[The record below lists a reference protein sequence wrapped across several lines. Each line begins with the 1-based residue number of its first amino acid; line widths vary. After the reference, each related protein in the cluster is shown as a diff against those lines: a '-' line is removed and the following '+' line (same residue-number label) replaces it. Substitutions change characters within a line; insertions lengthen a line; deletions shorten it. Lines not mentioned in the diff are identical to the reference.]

1 MKNRRLIGPTIVSI
15 VFCGLLADYLYFT
28 DSHWS
33 VVGLLGKATSI
44 FGAIF
49 APAFNR
55 ANYIWMNEIV
65 VPVTLV
71 GAAIFSLLLVV
82 TRAKRAMREATPE
95 PDAVMPPAAPKAYA
109 ENKPTS
115 PLPGAEAPA
124 QNNRRQYGLLGK
136 LTFSFCTIGVLFGIS
151 AGIIVDRFLSRGMDK
166 QIESRADDMAFG
178 INEIVTRN
186 LAAGT
191 IQELANVI
199 AKYASMDGVAFI
211 FVEDA
216 EGRIVAHHPQDLPI
230 YLDRDF
236 PRSAERALRGAAVQ
250 YRGSAVYEVAKRVG
264 SGREGF
270 VHLGLWRGIIE
281 AESRRALAPMVAM
294 MVVVLLGISA
304 AFVYIAWSLN
314 RPLLDLVR
322 HADRISKGEFGVPLQ
337 LKRADEIGEIARSLE
352 RLRSSLRAV
361 MSRLDQN
368 QLTQHQSKG

>member
-1 MKNRRLIGPTIVSI
+1 MNNRRLIGPTILSI

-33 VVGLLGKATSI
+33 VVGLLGKVVSI

-49 APAFNR
+49 APALDR
-55 ANYIWMNEIV
+55 TNYGWMNDIV
-65 VPVTLV
+65 VPVTIV

-95 PDAVMPPAAPKAYA
+95 PGAAIPTGVVPTA
-109 ENKPTS
+109 EVETKPTGA
-115 PLPGAEAPA
+115 LPSAEEPP
-124 QNNRRQYGLLGK
+124 QNKRRQTGLLGK
-136 LTFSFCTIGVLFGIS
+136 LTVSFCAVGIFFGIS
-151 AGIIVDRFLSRGMDK
+151 AGIIVYGFLSRVLDK
-166 QIESRADDMAFG
+166 QVESRADDMAFG
-178 INEIVTRN
+178 INEIATRN

-191 IQELANVI
+191 IQSLGDI
-199 AKYASMDGVAFI
+199 IGKYASRDGVAFI
-211 FVEDA
+211 FIEDA
-216 EGRIVAHHPQDLPI
+216 TGRIIVHHPKDLPI

-236 PRSAERALRGAAVQ
+236 PRSAERAVPGAVVR
-250 YRGSAVYEVAKRVG
+250 YRGSAVYEVAKRFD
-264 SGREGF
+264 SGRQGF
-270 VHLGLWRGIIE
+270 VHLGLWRGTIE

-294 MVVVLLGISA
+294 MAVALLGISV

-314 RPLLDLVR
+314 RPLLDLVQ

-352 RLRSSLRAV
+352 RMRSSLRAV

-368 QLTQHQSKG
+368 QLI

>member
-1 MKNRRLIGPTIVSI
+1 MKKRRLIGPTILSI

-33 VVGLLGKATSI
+33 VVGLLGKVVSI

-49 APAFNR
+49 APALDR
-55 ANYIWMNEIV
+55 TNYGWMNDIV
-65 VPVTLV
+65 VPVTIV
-71 GAAIFSLLLVV
+71 GAAIFSLLVVV

-95 PDAVMPPAAPKAYA
+95 PNAAMPTVPTAYV

-115 PLPGAEAPA
+115 ALPSAEEPP
-124 QNNRRQYGLLGK
+124 QNKRRQHGLLGK
-136 LTFSFCTIGVLFGIS
+136 LTVSFCAVGIFFGIS
-151 AGIIVDRFLSRGMDK
+151 AGVIVYGFLSRVMDK
-166 QIESRADDMAFG
+166 QVEGRADDMAFG
-178 INEIVTRN
+178 INEIATRN

-191 IQELANVI
+191 IQSLSNI
-199 AKYASMDGVAFI
+199 IDKYASRDGVAFI
-211 FVEDA
+211 FIEDA
-216 EGRIVAHHPQDLPI
+216 TGRIIVHHPKDLPI

-236 PRSAERALRGAAVQ
+236 PRSAERALRGAVVQ

-264 SGREGF
+264 SGRQGF
-270 VHLGLWRGIIE
+270 VHLGLWRGMIE

-294 MVVVLLGISA
+294 MAVALLGISV

-314 RPLLDLVR
+314 QPLLDLVQ

-352 RLRSSLRAV
+352 RMRSSLRAV

-368 QLTQHQSKG
+368 QLI